1 MTAGWF
7 VPRLILHIDG
17 EAVGELGP
25 IVGEDGMNG
34 MREVSQKALQEPGRG
49 VSIALGMDL
58 QIDVAGGAIDG
69 DESIAFMSLQRWQ
82 VLEIDMDEPDTCLL
96 KDAYRRLV
104 RFGSLAQVVALEAAM
119 DGAA

>member
-1 MTAGWF
+1 
-7 VPRLILHIDG
+7 
-17 EAVGELGP
+17 
-25 IVGEDGMNG
+25 MNG

>member
-1 MTAGWF
+1 MLDTAFGAESIERMTAGWF

-82 VLEIDMDEPDTCLL
+82 VLPSDELL
-96 KDAYRRLV
+96 QELRDCV
-104 RFGSLAQVVALEAAM
+104 GSERVALQYA
-119 DGAA
+119 